1 MAEQL
6 PEEFEKY
13 MKVRLG
19 LSWADFQ
26 QSLKHQPPVSVRYN
40 SRKLKPPNGE
50 TIPWCLAGRYL
61 VDRPSFTLDP
71 LFHGGAYYVQEASS
85 MLLEQALIQSV
96 NVQDAL
102 RVLDLCAAPGG
113 KSTHLLSLLSDES
126 LLFTNEV
133 IRSRATVLLENIE
146 KWGYNNVIVTNNDPA
161 DFERVPGQFDL
172 VLVDAPCSGEGLF
185 RKEPDSIHQWSSK
198 HVELCSLRQRR
209 ILKDVWPCLKP
220 GGILIYTTCTY
231 NHAENMDN
239 LAWLGTQEEI
249 EFLPLHLN
257 PGWGLETLEN
267 GKSIGYQCYPH
278 RLRGEGFF
286 LSVIRKIGDHSP
298 RKVKLKDKLIFPSAQ
313 EKEQLRPWVES
324 FDSQLFFLH
333 GRQVRML
340 PESMNHELLI
350 ALQSLHVVG
359 AGTAVGEV
367 IKNKVIPEHALALS
381 LKLPA
386 ETISKI
392 MLNEAEALSYLR
404 KNPIQAPGGKGIH
417 LVEYQG
423 IGLGWANVLPNRVN
437 NLYPAERR
445 IRMA

>member
-61 VDRPSFTLDP
+61 AERPSFTLDP

-161 DFERVPGQFDL
+161 DFERVPERFDL

-185 RKEPDSIHQWSSK
+185 RKEPDAIHQWSSK

-209 ILKDVWPCLKP
+209 IVKDVWPSLKP

-231 NHAENMDN
+231 NHAENIDN
-239 LAWLGTQEEI
+239 LVWLGTQEEI
-249 EFLPLHLN
+249 EFLPLQLD
-257 PGWGLETLEN
+257 PDWGLETLEN

-286 LSVIRKIGDHSP
+286 LSVIRKMGNHSR
-298 RKVKLKDKLIFPSAQ
+298 RKIKLKDKLMYPSAQ
-313 EKEQLRPWVES
+313 EKEQLRPWVDS

-340 PESMNHELLI
+340 PESMNNELLL

-381 LKLPA
+381 LKLPP

-392 MLNEAEALSYLR
+392 ILNEAEALSYLR